1 MKKKVLLALCLLASL
16 NGFSQTV
23 TFDAAAKKMTI
34 EGLTA
39 GTLGTIITD
48 GSGTTDN
55 LRETSFS
62 YTTPDENGSV
72 YVNFNDDAAIETLII
87 TGELNGDDIQII
99 SNMGRRW
106 IKQETADVTSEVWDS
121 NINQNVTVHSTKW
134 TQTVIHAGG
143 LKYLDISGAKIVK
156 DATPANN
163 EYFNVAGGNYTWSQ
177 GTVALNSI
185 NVDGGGV
192 IGVPGYNLKDGGTGG
207 VYSVEN
213 ENEIGDAMFAGCNTL
228 VTIILPET
236 LTKIGKAAF
245 YSLMKMEEIN
255 IPASVESIGSY
266 AFWQAFNMDAV
277 QEGVPTTII
286 RFEGKENKVTLE
298 ANALVQYDNQD
309 PMIIYGGEPVK
320 IAAVESSVSLLSDY
334 AFDPVIEE
342 NYKAGFVK
350 GIATPPNKYWTFS
363 NGVDVIVPDNVKVY
377 TCQIVNGET
386 DIRELTDALVVD
398 GKRTIKR
405 NNGVLI
411 ACPDDA
417 TSNAYELVAKYN
429 ADLVGT
435 TPATTNANDYP
446 NNSLV
451 PVLTKSHYEP
461 GEYYM
466 LYHGKWVAMA
476 SDATKVPACK
486 ALLKK

>member
-16 NGFSQTV
+16 NIYAQWWSGHADNV
-23 TFDAAAKKMTI
+23 VFDETAKKMTI
-34 EGLTA
+34 TGLHA
-39 GTLGTIITD
+39 GELGDIITD
-48 GSGTTDN
+48 GTGGTEN
-55 LRETSFS
+55 LRRGT
-62 YTTPDENGSV
+62 YTWSDEPDGMGHYYAYYN
-72 YVNFNDDAAIETLII
+72 NDAKIETLVV
-87 TGELNGDDIQII
+87 TGEVNGDDIKIMAD
-99 SNMGRRW
+99 MGRNNW
-106 IKQETADVTSEVWDS
+106 VDDTDQTSNDDS
-121 NINQNVTVHSTKW
+121 RLPKG
-134 TQTVIHAGG
+134 GG
-143 LKYLDISGAKIVK
+143 LKHLDISGAKIV
-156 DATPANN
+156 AGGGY
-163 EYFNVAGGNYTWSQ
+163 YFNETFTNKYMISARSSTAYLPAGTYQFSTS
-177 GTVALNSI
+177 
-185 NVDGGGV
+185 D
-192 IGVPGYNLKDGGTGG
+192 
-207 VYSVEN
+207 
-213 ENEIGDAMFAGCNTL
+213 NEIGDMMFFACDKL
-228 VTIILPET
+228 QSIELPT
-236 LTKIGKAAF
+236 TATKIGDNAF
-245 YSLMKMEEIN
+245 EALMEMRKIV
-255 IPASVESIGSY
+255 IPASVTSIGVD
-266 AFWQAFNMDAV
+266 AFKWSFDMSDDAMMDYYV
-277 QEGVPTTII
+277 NHIIPYTII
-286 RFEGKENKVTLE
+286 EFAEAEEKANLDAGALKLGRWDGPNIDVVAHVNTPLTL
-298 ANALVQYDNQD
+298 LD
-309 PMIIYGGEPVK
+309 
-320 IAAVESSVSLLSDY
+320 DY
-334 AFDPVIEE
+334 ALDAQLQEIFEAGEV
-342 NYKAGFVK
+342 KAT
-350 GIATPPNKYWTFS
+350 ATPPNKYWTFS

-405 NNGVLI
+405 NNGVLV